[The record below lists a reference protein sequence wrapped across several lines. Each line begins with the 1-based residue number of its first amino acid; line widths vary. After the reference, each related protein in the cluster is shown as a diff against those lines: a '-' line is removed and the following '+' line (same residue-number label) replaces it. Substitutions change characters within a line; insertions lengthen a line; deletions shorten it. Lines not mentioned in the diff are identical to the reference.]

1 MLSLGA
7 FAIGIKRRL
16 QTVSP
21 TDPPSRAVYGGRGTV
36 GRNQRQRRP
45 LSATCATWR
54 CASAPRQRGSLTQ
67 SLRDP
72 TDLVRDPFD
81 VVNEI
86 AYSSDGQHVA
96 GVTDQGLIVIWQV
109 SDGRIV
115 RTIG

>member
-1 MLSLGA
+1 VLFTGVAGPWDGTSVNAGRSA
-7 FAIGIKRRL
+7 QRARRGDV
-16 QTVSP
+16 QVRRVS
-21 TDPPSRAVYGGRGTV
+21 D
-36 GRNQRQRRP
+36 
-45 LSATCATWR
+45 
-54 CASAPRQRGSLTQ
+54 GSLTQ

-81 VVNEI
+81 GVNEI